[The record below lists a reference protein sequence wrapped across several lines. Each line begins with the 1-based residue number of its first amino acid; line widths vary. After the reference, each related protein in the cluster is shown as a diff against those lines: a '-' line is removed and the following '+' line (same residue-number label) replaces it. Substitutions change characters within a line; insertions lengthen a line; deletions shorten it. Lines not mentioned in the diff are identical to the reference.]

1 VGACR
6 KTSEG
11 RNRDRGGAA
20 GKVPVVTFETKISP
34 KEKILLPLRKA
45 RNWGQI
51 GPKSL
56 RSGRKMPRTGRQPYA
71 TTDVLPFRTG
81 TRRLRPPDGLSD
93 AAKAAFLDL
102 VTGCPADQFRPCD
115 MPLLCRWAELSVMC
129 EAASVE
135 LQASGMLGADGK
147 PSPWFVIYQQ
157 ATKSLSALAL
167 KAAHRPAKP
176 NAEGTAAAGWDHLV
190 F

>member
-1 VGACR
+1 M
-6 KTSEG
+6 
-11 RNRDRGGAA
+11 
-20 GKVPVVTFETKISP
+20 
-34 KEKILLPLRKA
+34 LPLRKA

-56 RSGRKMPRTGRQPYA
+56 RSRQKMPRTGRQPYA
-71 TTDVLPFRTG
+71 TTDVLPFGTG

-102 VTGCPADQFRPCD
+102 VTTCPADQFQPSD

-167 KAAHRPAKP
+167 RLRIGPQSRMQKAPRRQVGTISYFERMEL
-176 NAEGTAAAGWDHLV
+176 EGVPDDTSDDR
-190 F
+190 